1 MQHFYYVN
9 CQWRFDNLTERIFFS
24 KYFNLNL
31 TKSNQFRMTKLQN
44 NTVTE
49 ADITENG
56 KDHFLSISCNT
67 DGYFMKVIYT

>member
-1 MQHFYYVN
+1 
-9 CQWRFDNLTERIFFS
+9 
-24 KYFNLNL
+24 
-31 TKSNQFRMTKLQN
+31 MTKLQN